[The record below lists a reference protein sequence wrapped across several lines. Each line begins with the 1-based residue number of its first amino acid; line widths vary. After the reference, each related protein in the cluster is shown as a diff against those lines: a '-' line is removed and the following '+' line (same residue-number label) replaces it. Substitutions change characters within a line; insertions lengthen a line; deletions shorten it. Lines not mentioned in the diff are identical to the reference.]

1 MQVTEVANEGLKRA
15 FSITVSA
22 TSIAADR
29 DKRLQALA
37 KDMKIP
43 GFRPGKVPAHIVK
56 QRYGQAVMGEVLE
69 QSVEDASRQVVTDRG
84 LRPAQQPKIEVVNF
98 ADGADLEFRMDF
110 EILPEIPMPDFSAM
124 AIERLKAEPSEE
136 AIHKALENI
145 AARNKSFEEIAEVR
159 PAAVGDVVSADFVGR
174 VVPNLLANPG
184 VEGAAAPATLPTGF
198 EAIDGAAVTV
208 VGTGRDAGFA
218 YVDISFANGAVAL
231 GGAAPLVACEAVL
244 SARLSV
250 QDGGAAVSF
259 GVQEIGADGVLR
271 TLTIALAPFGAD
283 RAEAR
288 FALTGDASATRPLV
302 IATGGPVTLRIAL
315 PRYMAGD
322 AVPAEPF
329 PGGTAEDAP
338 IEIGGGNFIPG
349 FAEQLEGISPGEQ
362 RDIQVAF
369 PMAYGSKDLAGKEA
383 VFAITAKGLKR
394 AVAKPIDDE
403 LAKGI
408 GFEGLEPLKAVIRE
422 QLQRE
427 YDQMSRMRIKRLLLD
442 KLAEQASFPVPEGM
456 VEAEFKA
463 IWDRIEEDRK
473 AGRAD
478 SDDAGKDDDTLRAEY
493 RTIAE
498 RRIRLG
504 LMLSEIGR
512 TNNVQVSADEMQ
524 RAMRQEA
531 GRYPGQEQMVIDFF
545 RKNPQAA
552 EGLRAPIFEEKVVDF
567 MLELAQVTDRVVA
580 PEEIAAE

>member
-29 DKRLQALA
+29 DKRLAVLGR
-37 KDMKIP
+37 DMKLP

-69 QSVEDASRQVVTDRG
+69 QSVEEASRQVVTDRG

-110 EILPEIPMPDFSAM
+110 EILPEIPMPDFSSI

-145 AARNKSFEEIAEVR
+145 ASRNRGFEDVEEVR
-159 PAAVGDVVSADFVGR
+159 PAVVGDVVSADFVGR
-174 VVPNLLANPG
+174 VVPNLIANPG
-184 VEGAAAPATLPTGF
+184 VEGAGAPATLPTGF
-198 EAIDGAAVTV
+198 EAVDGASVTV
-208 VGTGRDAGFA
+208 IGTGRDGGFA
-218 YVDISFANGAVAL
+218 YVDLQLADGAVAL
-231 GGAAPLVACEAVL
+231 GGAVELTSGEGVL

-250 QDGGAAVSF
+250 QDGSAEIAF
-259 GVQEIGADGVLR
+259 GVQEIGAEGILR
-271 TLTIALAPFGAD
+271 TLTTALAPFGAD

-288 FALTGDASATRPLV
+288 FTLTGDATATRPLLIV
-302 IATGGPVTLRIAL
+302 TGGPVTLRVAL

-322 AVPAEPF
+322 AVLAEPF

-362 RDIQVAF
+362 RDVLVAF
-369 PMAYGSKDLAGKEA
+369 PVAYGSKDLAGKEA

-394 AVAKPIDDE
+394 AVTKPIDDE

-408 GFEGLEPLKAVIRE
+408 GFEGLDPLKNVIRE

-427 YDQMSRMRIKRLLLD
+427 YDQMSRMRVKRLLLD
-442 KLAEQASFPVPEGM
+442 KLAEQANFAVPEGM

-473 AGRAD
+473 AGNVD
-478 SDDAGKDDDTLRAEY
+478 SDDAGKDDDALKAEY

-512 TNNVQVSADEMQ
+512 TNNVQVSAEEMQ

-531 GRYPGQEQMVIDFF
+531 GKYPGQEQMVIDFF

-567 MLELAQVTDRVVA
+567 MLELAQVTDRVVP
-580 PEEIAAE
+580 PEEIAAT